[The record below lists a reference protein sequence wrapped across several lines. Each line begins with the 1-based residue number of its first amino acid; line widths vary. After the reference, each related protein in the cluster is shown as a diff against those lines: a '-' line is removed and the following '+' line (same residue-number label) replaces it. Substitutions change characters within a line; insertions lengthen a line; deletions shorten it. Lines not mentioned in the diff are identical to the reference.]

1 MLLERVSL
9 IGSMAGKYTLLP
21 RRAVS
26 CITELFLRFRGG
38 RIPTA
43 ASSFRECLRLLLFGM
58 MTFILDAKNAW
69 TKRDAGGIG
78 IDRAETLAIVAISI
92 DRGE

>member
-1 MLLERVSL
+1 
-9 IGSMAGKYTLLP
+9 
-21 RRAVS
+21 
-26 CITELFLRFRGG
+26 
-38 RIPTA
+38 
-43 ASSFRECLRLLLFGM
+43 M